1 MKLTRLAEDYFRRA
15 RIRVKSAEL
24 AYSDKSYP
32 DVVRYS
38 QECVEL
44 SLKAVLRAVGV
55 EYPKE
60 HDMSRIL
67 RAVRDRF
74 PEWFRREIDKL
85 GEVSRDLADKRAPSL
100 YGIESSGKAPSD
112 IFDKDDAENALS
124 DAKYVLNAAG
134 KLLLEL
140 QVISEGKSKA
150 WP

>member
-1 MKLTRLAEDYFRRA
+1 MNMAKLAEDYFKRA
-15 RIRVKSAEL
+15 RNRIKSAEL

-44 SLKAVLRAVGV
+44 SLKSALRALGV

-67 RAVRDRF
+67 RANKNRF
-74 PEWFRREIDKL
+74 PEWFRREINRL
-85 GEVSRDLADKRAPSL
+85 GEISRDLADKRAPSL
-100 YGIESSGKAPSD
+100 YGIEPSGKAPSD
-112 IFDKDDAENALS
+112 IFDKDDAEEALL
-124 DAKYVLNAAG
+124 DAKYVLNIVS

-140 QVISEGKSKA
+140 QVISENQI
-150 WP
+150 

>member
-1 MKLTRLAEDYFRRA
+1 MKLARLAEDYFRRA
-15 RIRVKSAEL
+15 RVRIKSAEL

-44 SLKAVLRAVGV
+44 SLKAALRAVGV

-74 PEWFRREIDKL
+74 PEWFRMETNKL
-85 GEVSRDLADKRAPSL
+85 GEISRDLADKRAPSL
-100 YGIESSGKAPSD
+100 YGIESLGKAPSD
-112 IFDKDDAENALS
+112 IFDKNDAEKALS
-124 DAKYVLNAAG
+124 DAKHVLNVAS
-134 KLLLEL
+134 KLLLQL
-140 QVISEGKSKA
+140 QVISEDQAK
-150 WP
+150 